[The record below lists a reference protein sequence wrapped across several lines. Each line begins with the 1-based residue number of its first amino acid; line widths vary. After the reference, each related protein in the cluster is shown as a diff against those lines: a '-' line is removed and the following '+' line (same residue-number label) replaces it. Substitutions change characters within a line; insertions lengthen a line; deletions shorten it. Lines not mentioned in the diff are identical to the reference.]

1 MRNVQALLYRLNELE
16 GARAA
21 MGEAPW
27 IVESR
32 LWGFGV
38 QGSAGLDLK
47 LVVRVRV
54 EVLFMRE
61 KFGAEKLNAF
71 FSLASCH
78 RFHGAVGPCCETF

>member
-1 MRNVQALLYRLNELE
+1 
-16 GARAA
+16 

-38 QGSAGLDLK
+38 QGSAGLELK

-61 KFGAEKLNAF
+61 KFRAEKLNAF
-71 FSLASCH
+71 FFLLPPATV
-78 RFHGAVGPCCETF
+78 FTVP